1 MNCCANCFSD
11 EQIKKIIVDNGHIG
25 DCDFCGEKQVPV
37 CSVDEAT
44 DISDLISDVLS
55 VYEENERGR
64 PLFSAIIE
72 DWNIFRKDLP
82 SSAKLIEAF
91 CSTIYDDSSANYNV
105 SVEIPRAQLEEYGI
119 FSGHTWG
126 EFSNAIKRK
135 NRFHNNYFKA
145 DRFSPFLGYS
155 IRKYPKGTKLYR
167 ARICNDIK
175 GFEKSEMGAPPAHLR
190 KAGRVNPEGI
200 GVLYLTSD
208 EQTALSEVRA
218 GTFDYVTIGTFQLK
232 KEIRVVN
239 ISELNKISPVLY
251 SSNIESLSANTKIFR
266 DIANEIAKV
275 FGEKIVEIYN
285 ISNVYLLDRAEANAV
300 PSNINHMKD
309 VVIFAFIG
317 LVIAAVYVLIAN
329 MLDNTIKTEQDVEA
343 TTELLVLSSIPNYD
357 VEIKSKRVR

>member
-1 MNCCANCFSD
+1 MLHHGQAYFLSD
-11 EQIKKIIVDNGHIG
+11 
-25 DCDFCGEKQVPV
+25 F
-37 CSVDEAT
+37 
-44 DISDLISDVLS
+44 LW

-266 DIANEIAKV
+266 DIANEIAKPLRRNDSALAYLPTQFITEFIKSNGYAGVAYTSTMRTEGINVAV
-275 FGEKIVEIYN
+275 FDESIFECVAVHTVEINNISYSYEKITYGQQ
-285 ISNVYLLDRAEANAV
+285 
-300 PSNINHMKD
+300 K
-309 VVIFAFIG
+309 
-317 LVIAAVYVLIAN
+317 
-329 MLDNTIKTEQDVEA
+329 
-343 TTELLVLSSIPNYD
+343 
-357 VEIKSKRVR
+357 